1 MKTKTFSIRRA
12 ALHVAAFATITA
24 PVAAKE
30 AVVDPKPVTDNEAL
44 VQLAILLDTSNSMDG
59 LIEQAKTQLW
69 KIVNEFNGAKQGDKT
84 PVVQVALYEYGNN
97 NLSAGTNWIRQ
108 VLPFTRDLDKVSDEL
123 FKLTTN
129 GGSEYCGAV
138 IRDAID
144 KLEWDR
150 SSKVYKAMFVAGN
163 EPFTQGPISADESC
177 KSAISKGVIVNTIH
191 CGSESDGVNGGWR
204 RGAHI
209 AEGKFLTIDQDKA
222 VAHIEAP
229 QDKEISRLSI
239 ELNATYIGY
248 GAAAPAAKANQTAQ
262 DSNAARYK
270 SAGAEVQRA
279 VTKSSANYS
288 NEKWDLV
295 DAAKKGTVKLEAVP
309 AADLPKEMKELKP
322 EERKAYVDQK
332 SAERE
337 KIQAEIR
344 RLNEER
350 QKFVAAKQ
358 KEAGKTDTL
367 DTAISKVVRE
377 QASAKAQITFK

>member
-1 MKTKTFSIRRA
+1 MKTNMHTIRRA
-12 ALHVAAFATITA
+12 ALFATASLVLSSTGFS
-24 PVAAKE
+24 KE
-30 AVVDPKPVTDNEAL
+30 AVVDPKPITDNESL
-44 VQLAILLDTSNSMDG
+44 VQLAILLDTSSSMEG

-138 IRDAID
+138 IRDAMD
-144 KLEWDR
+144 KLDWDR
-150 SSKVYKAMFVAGN
+150 SSKTYKAIFVAGN
-163 EPFTQGPISADESC
+163 EPFTQGPIPADDSC

-191 CGSESDGVNGGWR
+191 CGAESAGIDGGWR
-204 RGAHI
+204 RGAHL

-222 VAHIEAP
+222 VVHIEAP
-229 QDKEISRLSI
+229 QDKDITRLSI
-239 ELNATYIGY
+239 EINKTYIGY
-248 GAAAPAAKANQTAQ
+248 GIAAPAAAANQVAQ

-288 NEKWDLV
+288 NTSWDLV
-295 DAAKKGTVKLEAVP
+295 DACKKGTVKLESIP
-309 AADLPKEMKELKP
+309 AKDLPAELKTLKP
-322 EERKAYVDQK
+322 EELKAVIDK
-332 SAERE
+332 KAAERE

-344 RLNEER
+344 TLNEER

-358 KEAGKTDTL
+358 KESGKADTL

-377 QASAKAQITFK
+377 QAGAKAQITFK